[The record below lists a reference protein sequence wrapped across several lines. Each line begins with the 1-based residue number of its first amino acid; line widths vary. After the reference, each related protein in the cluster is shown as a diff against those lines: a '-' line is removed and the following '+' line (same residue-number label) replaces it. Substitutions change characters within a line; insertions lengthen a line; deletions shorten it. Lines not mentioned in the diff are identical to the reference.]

1 MNPQDRMCN
10 GVARRKSAA
19 NVVDGEDEEGDGI
32 GDGDEVEDEVRAREG
47 DGVEEGK
54 EEWEMKLE
62 FLLKFGLNCQ
72 NCWRCLSS
80 DLRCGWFS
88 VSSSEMNWFTCNI
101 AHMRAESSPRTLAG
115 AEANKKGHFTKR
127 IANEAGWLAERERES
142 SCSVPGLSLV
152 CPSSAFYSGCAVLR
166 LAATISHCQGAETTT
181 TASATGNNR
190 QAGRQPGRGFACG
203 QRGVPR

>member
-1 MNPQDRMCN
+1 MEL
-10 GVARRKSAA
+10 K
-19 NVVDGEDEEGDGI
+19 EEELRVE
-32 GDGDEVEDEVRAREG
+32 GDEVEDEVRAREG

-127 IANEAGWLAERERES
+127 IANEAVWLAERERERELLLYPW
-142 SCSVPGLSLV
+142 SVPCLSQL
-152 CPSSAFYSGCAVLR
+152 CLLLWLC
-166 LAATISHCQGAETTT
+166 C
-181 TASATGNNR
+181 ASAGCDNKSLSRCWNDDDCECDR
-190 QAGRQPGRGFACG
+190 QQQAGNQAEALHVGSEGCHDSCLLACAW
-203 QRGVPR
+203 QWS